1 MQKSKTGL
9 SGYLQQL
16 ICVIFNYCMKSLI
29 YKYSISGCIFY
40 AMIIAVL
47 LISPLPLSSQTRTTA
62 NKIKPK
68 KTTRVF
74 YGQASFYAN
83 KFQGRRTANGEIF
96 DQKKL
101 TCASNV
107 LPLGTWIKVTNLR
120 NGRSVVVKINDR
132 IHPKMKRIVDL
143 SKAAAQRLG
152 YVSRGLTRVKIE
164 LVDKKQVQQ

>member
-1 MQKSKTGL
+1 
-9 SGYLQQL
+9 
-16 ICVIFNYCMKSLI
+16 MKSLI